1 MRFQLLG
8 PLSIAR
14 GPETVVLKPS
24 KPTSLLAALLLHPGV
39 VVSTTYL
46 VSAVWDEEPPATAR
60 AALQT
65 CVLRLRRLFTKY
77 GISTTTIEAVP
88 GGYRMHNDAETL
100 DLVLFR
106 SLTSQAPAAGGP
118 GEELYR
124 LREALSLWHGPPLAN
139 VASRMLRRDAVPSLE
154 QERLRVLERVCD
166 LELAAGNC
174 HQVLV
179 DLYESAR
186 RHPVRER
193 FTEQLIEAL
202 YRTGRQAEALAEYRT
217 VRDRLRDELGVDPGA
232 GLRRLELAIL
242 RAEEIGGP
250 EAAATGTAPRSAPGP
265 ATGPGTGPGPR
276 PGSGPGGK
284 AAAAGP
290 VTAPGPA
297 ARPATR
303 PELPRAAAAPGAPPV
318 PSAREAGP
326 AADSGWRGVP
336 AKGRPGRPGLAP
348 VPGFAGREADRRAI
362 AARLTCADGPR
373 LVVVSGAPGI
383 GKSALAH
390 QCAYEVRGEFP
401 GGVFTLALTR
411 PDGSPLALDEA
422 RELLPGP
429 GDAEDGRRLLVLD
442 DAAGAGQVLPLLPAP
457 EDAAVLVTSRRGLA
471 AVVATHGGA
480 VHRLDVLGPDEAYAL
495 LAGLVGADRIAA
507 EAQAAAELADVC
519 GRFPLALRIAAGRL
533 LTRPGLSVADC
544 TAWLAEDPPARLAL
558 AEDPRLSVPEVFGQ
572 AVGALSPEL
581 REVFLRLGTL
591 GPRAPLADAGSETEL
606 EQLVEAG
613 MLEDGPPGKPPY
625 RLHSFLLVYARW
637 LARGPLPAPTAPT
650 APVTR

>member
-8 PLSIAR
+8 PLSIAH

-106 SLTSQAPAAGGP
+106 ALTSRATAAGGP

-179 DLYESAR
+179 DLYDGAR

-250 EAAATGTAPRSAPGP
+250 QAPA
-265 ATGPGTGPGPR
+265 
-276 PGSGPGGK
+276 
-284 AAAAGP
+284 
-290 VTAPGPA
+290 VGPA
-297 ARPATR
+297 ARPAVGPAPGPAAVPTAA
-303 PELPRAAAAPGAPPV
+303 PVVTPAAQSPAGPDLPRTGAAPGALPA
-318 PSAREAGP
+318 PSARPAEP

-336 AKGRPGRPGLAP
+336 RKGSGRPGLAP
-348 VPGFAGREADRRAI
+348 VPGFAGREGDRGAI
-362 AARLTCADGPR
+362 AARLTSADGPR

-401 GGVFTLALTR
+401 GGVFTLALAR
-411 PDGSPLALDEA
+411 PNGSPLTLDEA

-429 GDAEDGRRLLVLD
+429 GDGDGRRLLVLD
-442 DAAGAGQVLPLLPAP
+442 DAAGAGQVLPLLPAA

-507 EAQAAAELADVC
+507 EAQAAAELAGVC
-519 GRFPLALRIAAGRL
+519 GHFPLALRIAAGRL

-544 TAWLAEDPPARLAL
+544 TAWLAEEPPARLAL
-558 AEDPRLSVPEVFGQ
+558 AEDPRLSVPEVFGR

-581 REVFLRLGTL
+581 REVFLRLGAL
-591 GPRAPLADAGSETEL
+591 GPRAPLTDAGSETEL

-613 MLEDGPPGKPPY
+613 MLEDGPPGKPRY
-625 RLHSFLLVYARW
+625 RLHSFLLGYARW
-637 LARGPLPAPTAPT
+637 LARGPLPAAA
-650 APVTR
+650 APVAR

>member
-8 PLSIAR
+8 PLSIAH

-77 GISTTTIEAVP
+77 GISATTIEAVP

-106 SLTSQAPAAGGP
+106 TLISQAAAAGGGP

-139 VASRMLRRDAVPSLE
+139 VASRMLRRDAVALLE

-242 RAEEIGGP
+242 RAEELGGP
-250 EAAATGTAPRSAPGP
+250 EAAALGTVARPAAPGP
-265 ATGPGTGPGPR
+265 A
-276 PGSGPGGK
+276 SGP
-284 AAAAGP
+284 AAAPAAKPVALPPAAGP
-290 VTAPGPA
+290 GLPMTAG
-297 ARPATR
+297 
-303 PELPRAAAAPGAPPV
+303 APGALPV
-318 PSAREAGP
+318 PPSRAAGP

-336 AKGRPGRPGLAP
+336 TKGRPGGPGMAP
-348 VPGFAGREADRRAI
+348 VPGFAGREADRGAI
-362 AARLTCADGPR
+362 ASRLTAPDGPR

-390 QCAYEVRGEFP
+390 QCAYEVRDRFP
-401 GGVFTLALTR
+401 GGVFSLPLTR
-411 PDGSPLALDEA
+411 PDGSPLGRDEA

-429 GDAEDGRRLLVLD
+429 EDGGRRLLVLD
-442 DAAGAGQVLPLLPAP
+442 DAAGAGQVLPLLPAA
-457 EDAAVLVTSRRGLA
+457 ENASVLITSRRGLA

-507 EAQAAAELADVC
+507 EAGAAAELAGVC
-519 GRFPLALRIAAGRL
+519 GHFPLALRIAAGRL

-544 TAWLAEDPPARLAL
+544 ASWLAEEPPARLAL
-558 AEDPRLSVPEVFGQ
+558 PEDPRLSVPEVLGR
-572 AVGALSPEL
+572 AVDSLSPEL
-581 REVFLRLGTL
+581 REVFLRLGAL
-591 GPRAPLADAGSETEL
+591 GPQAPLTEAGSETDL

-625 RLHSFLLVYARW
+625 RLHSFLRVYARW
-637 LARGPLPAPTAPT
+637 LARGPRPAAIAPAP
-650 APVTR
+650 R

>member
-8 PLSIAR
+8 PLSIAH

-106 SLTSQAPAAGGP
+106 ALTSQAPAAAGP

-250 EAAATGTAPRSAPGP
+250 D
-265 ATGPGTGPGPR
+265 
-276 PGSGPGGK
+276 
-284 AAAAGP
+284 AAAA
-290 VTAPGPA
+290 GPA
-297 ARPATR
+297 ARPAIGPAPGPAAGPAVGSGVWPVR
-303 PELPRAAAAPGAPPV
+303 GPAVGSGAAPAVGPAAQPPAGPDLPRTAAAPGALPL
-318 PSAREAGP
+318 PSARPAEP

-336 AKGRPGRPGLAP
+336 RKGSGRPGLAP
-348 VPGFAGREADRRAI
+348 VPGFAGREGDRGAI
-362 AARLTCADGPR
+362 AARLTSPEGPR

-411 PDGSPLALDEA
+411 PDGSRLTLDEA

-429 GDAEDGRRLLVLD
+429 GDGNGNGGRRLLVLD
-442 DAAGAGQVLPLLPAP
+442 DAAGAGQVLPLLPAA

-519 GRFPLALRIAAGRL
+519 GHFPLALRIAAGRL

-544 TAWLAEDPPARLAL
+544 TAWLAEEPTARLAL
-558 AEDPRLSVPEVFGQ
+558 AEDPRLSVPEVFGR

-581 REVFLRLGTL
+581 REVFLRLGSL
-591 GPRAPLADAGSETEL
+591 GPRAPLTDAGSETEL

-613 MLEDGPPGKPPY
+613 MLEDGPPGRPPY
-625 RLHSFLLVYARW
+625 RLHSFLLGYARR
-637 LARGPLPAPTAPT
+637 LARGPLPAAAAPI
-650 APVTR
+650 AR

>member
-8 PLSIAR
+8 PLSIAH

-39 VVSTTYL
+39 VVSTAYL

-60 AALQT
+60 ASLQT

-88 GGYRMHNDAETL
+88 GGYRMHNDVETL

-124 LREALSLWHGPPLAN
+124 LREALSLWQGPPLAN

-250 EAAATGTAPRSAPGP
+250 QAAGTAPRPAAGSGTRPG
-265 ATGPGTGPGPR
+265 AGSGTR
-276 PGSGPGGK
+276 PGSG
-284 AAAAGP
+284 AAAGP
-290 VTAPGPA
+290 VTGPAPGPA
-297 ARPATR
+297 ARPPTL
-303 PELPRAAAAPGAPPV
+303 PELPRASSAPGAPPV
-318 PSAREAGP
+318 PSAREAEP
-326 AADSGWRGVP
+326 APDSGWRGVP
-336 AKGRPGRPGLAP
+336 AKGRPGRPGLAA

-362 AARLTCADGPR
+362 ASRLTSTDGPR

-390 QCAYEVRGEFP
+390 QCAYEVRAAFP

-411 PDGSPLALDEA
+411 PDGSPLGVDEA

-429 GDAEDGRRLLVLD
+429 GGAEGGRRLLVLD

-480 VHRLDVLGPDEAYAL
+480 VHRLDVLGRDEAYAL
-495 LAGLVGADRIAA
+495 LAGLAGADRIAA

-519 GRFPLALRIAAGRL
+519 GHFPLALRIAAGRL

-544 TAWLAEDPPARLAL
+544 AAWLAEEPPARLAL

-613 MLEDGPPGKPPY
+613 MLEDGPPGQPPY

-637 LARGPLPAPTAPT
+637 LARGPLPAPGAPT
-650 APVTR
+650 SPATR